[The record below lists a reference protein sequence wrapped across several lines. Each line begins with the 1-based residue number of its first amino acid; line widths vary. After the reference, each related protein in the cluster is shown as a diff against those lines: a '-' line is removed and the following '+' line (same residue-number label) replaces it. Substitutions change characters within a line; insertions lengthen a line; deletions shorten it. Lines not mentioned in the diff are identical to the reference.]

1 MAEYFFDSM
10 TIGQLREM
18 TEQYK
23 KLQAEN
29 KILRTKY
36 PNKAK
41 DMDNSLRDIL
51 KEVGVDVS

>member
-1 MAEYFFDSM
+1 MSDS
-10 TIGQLREM
+10 LREM

-23 KLQAEN
+23 KLQVEN

>member
-1 MAEYFFDSM
+1 MAEYFFDTM

-23 KLQAEN
+23 KLQVEN

>member
-1 MAEYFFDSM
+1 MAEYFFDNM

-29 KILRTKY
+29 KVLRAK
-36 PNKAK
+36 KAK
-41 DMDNSLRDIL
+41 DMDNTLKDIL
-51 KEVGVDVS
+51 KECGVESI

>member
-1 MAEYFFDSM
+1 MAEYFFDNM

-36 PNKAK
+36 PKVANEI
-41 DMDNSLRDIL
+41 DNSLQDLL
-51 KEVGVDVS
+51 KECGVESI